1 MIHIYV
7 TENEVCSRHD
17 HMAKGRKK
25 TVKLVI
31 LAAIFLT
38 FWSKLARKKIC
49 LTHFLFNDFLTCT
62 CVN

>member
-1 MIHIYV
+1 MIHIYHIYV

-38 FWSKLARKKIC
+38 FWSKLARKKMC
-49 LTHFLFNDFLTCT
+49 LTHFLLISLL
-62 CVN
+62 VHV

>member
-1 MIHIYV
+1 MFRIYV

-17 HMAKGRKK
+17 HMAKGREK

-38 FWSKLARKKIC
+38 FGRNWPGKNV
-49 LTHFLFNDFLTCT
+49 FNAFFI
-62 CVN
+62 